1 MYREGIQQVR
11 KSQTDPTNNVSDAL
25 LKVSDSVSV
34 GRVLDVCLNT
44 DSDMFKSN
52 GGFFGLG
59 SITFQDINQNQEKKT
74 GSFAKPLLPFIKE
87 YPLVNEYVLI
97 FKGPSPKSP
106 GAGSRPSFY
115 YLSLKLWNNN
125 EVNPSPDPVSNE
137 NVPPQS
143 NKSYQEIEQGS
154 PNETV
159 NTTSTIDLNGKSG
172 GNFKEKGNIHPV
184 LSYAGDRIL
193 EGRFG
198 NSIRLGATAKSSGE
212 IRNNWSTS
220 GEEGS
225 PILIFKNGQPPLTTP
240 GFLPITENINSD
252 PSSVYLTS
260 TQKIPIKVPNHLKTI

>member
-137 NVPPQS
+137 NVPPNQIS
-143 NKSYQEIEQGS
+143 
-154 PNETV
+154 
-159 NTTSTIDLNGKSG
+159 
-172 GNFKEKGNIHPV
+172 
-184 LSYAGDRIL
+184 
-193 EGRFG
+193 
-198 NSIRLGATAKSSGE
+198 
-212 IRNNWSTS
+212 
-220 GEEGS
+220 
-225 PILIFKNGQPPLTTP
+225 LT
-240 GFLPITENINSD
+240 
-252 PSSVYLTS
+252 
-260 TQKIPIKVPNHLKTI
+260 KK